1 MRPPILR
8 PPPLQPGDTIGIF
21 TPSFPAHVHFREK
34 YEHGRRQL
42 AALGFRT
49 VEGSLTARG
58 SHQGYRSGSPRERAR
73 EFVELIEN
81 PDVRCVM
88 STIGGLNSASMIPYI
103 DFDRVRA
110 HPKVICG
117 YSDVT
122 SLHLALLAYSGVGTF
137 YGPAVTP
144 SFGEWP
150 GVLAATR
157 ESFLDAVQRHRSGWR
172 ALRPPSRW
180 SAHRRDPRTDEWKSV
195 PREFSPNLGW
205 TVLCPGRARAPA
217 LVANLDTLTTAAGTD
232 HFPALDGV
240 ILVLEEMQASLS
252 HEERCFRQLD
262 LLGVFDH
269 VAGLLVSKPERYD
282 AEDAPFGYDALIRE
296 IVGDRPYPV
305 VTGFDCGHTHPML
318 TIGQMTEMEVR
329 ADDPA
334 GEVTVSVGPAIEET
348 PLPAAESAD
357 RE

>member
-1 MRPPILR
+1 MRQPVLR

-34 YEHGRRQL
+34 YEHGRAQL

-49 VEGSLTARG
+49 VEGPLTARG
-58 SHQGYRSGSPRERAR
+58 SHEGYRSGSPRERAR
-73 EFVELIEN
+73 EFMELVEN

-88 STIGGLNSASMIPYI
+88 STMGGLNSASMIPYI

-150 GVLAATR
+150 AVLPETR
-157 ESFLDAVQRHRSGWR
+157 EGFLDAVQRHHAGRR
-172 ALRPPSRW
+172 TLRPPTRW
-180 SAHRRDPRTDEWKSV
+180 SAHRRDPRTAEWRST
-195 PREFSPNLGW
+195 PREFSPNPGW
-205 TVLCPGRARAPA
+205 RVLRPGTARGPV

-232 HFPALDGV
+232 HFPVLDGV
-240 ILVLEEMQASLS
+240 VLVLEEMQASLS
-252 HEERCFRQLD
+252 YEERCFRHLD
-262 LLGVFDH
+262 LLGVFDRI
-269 VAGLLVSKPERYD
+269 AALLVSKPERYD
-282 AEDAPFGYDALIRE
+282 PEDAPFGDDALVHE
-296 IVGDRPYPV
+296 IVGDRRYPV
-305 VTGFDCGHTHPML
+305 VAGFDCGHTHPML
-318 TIGQMTEMEVR
+318 TIGQRTDMEVT
-329 ADDPA
+329 ADPD
-334 GEVTVSVGPAIEET
+334 GGVTVSVGPGIDAT
-348 PLPAAESAD
+348 AA
-357 RE
+357 RV